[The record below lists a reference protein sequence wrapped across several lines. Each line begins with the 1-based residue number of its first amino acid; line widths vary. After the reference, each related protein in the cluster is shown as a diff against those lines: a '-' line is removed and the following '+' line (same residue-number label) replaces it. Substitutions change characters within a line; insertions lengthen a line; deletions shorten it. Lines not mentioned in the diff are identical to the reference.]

1 MKNNTFCLDAAGKKL
16 PDPRAGQSKNLTAG
30 PANVK

>member
-1 MKNNTFCLDAAGKKL
+1 MKKNVFYLGAAEREL
-16 PDPRAGQSKNLTAG
+16 QDPRTGQSKNLTAG